1 MPKQQS
7 SGDGA
12 VQMGNVAGNVQNI
25 TQVHQHF
32 YAAGAEGG
40 QGSRPVTDQHREVL
54 ALMDP
59 LPKKN
64 RNDVLAFMRREF
76 GTGMVV
82 ELTQPQTYRLKMYV
96 LKVRETA
103 GVGKVAQ

>member
-1 MPKQQS
+1 
-7 SGDGA
+7 
-12 VQMGNVAGNVQNI
+12 
-25 TQVHQHF
+25 
-32 YAAGAEGG
+32 
-40 QGSRPVTDQHREVL
+40 
-54 ALMDP
+54 MDP

-103 GVGKVAQ
+103 GVGKGS